1 MIWFMIRKKIQTIFR
16 YIPNLLMMKKITSL
30 ISRWKKI
37 NGRNIGQLSNML
49 AISYTIIT
57 VQRAISSLRH
67 TAI

>member
-1 MIWFMIRKKIQTIFR
+1 MTRKKIQAIFR
-16 YIPNLLMMKKITSL
+16 HITKLPMMQKITSL
-30 ISRWKKI
+30 ISHGKKI
-37 NGRNIGQLSNML
+37 DGNGRNIGQLSNML